1 MILETTMR
9 PMAAFQKLGSLRNQ
23 LPHLWPELGTEV
35 KRHLAF
41 SWAQLIVHVREAQD
55 LEARHDRGRYR

>member
-1 MILETTMR
+1 MKLETTMR
-9 PMAAFQKLGSLRNQ
+9 QTAVRQKSARLPNQ

-35 KRHLAF
+35 KSQLAF

-55 LEARHDRGRYR
+55 LEARNDRGRYR

>member
-9 PMAAFQKLGSLRNQ
+9 PMATSLQLGPVRNQ
-23 LPHLWPELGTEV
+23 LPHLWPELGTDV

-41 SWAQLIVHVREAQD
+41 SWAQLVVHAREEQN
-55 LEARHDRGRYR
+55 LEIRHDDSRYS